1 MPKRTKHRKMFRGR
15 MKGAAHKGNFV
26 AFGDFG
32 LQALEPSWITNRQIE
47 SCRVAINRTF
57 KREGKTYIRIFPDK
71 PITARPA
78 GVRMGKGKGNVEGW
92 VSVVRPGRI
101 LFEVSGV
108 TEEKAKAA
116 LRKADLV
123 VKCKELKEELFNLKF
138 QLSLGQL
145 TNTAKIREVR
155 REIAR
160 INTIL
165 NER

>member
-1 MPKRTKHRKMFRGR
+1 

-116 LRKADLV
+116 LRKAAY
-123 VKCKELKEELFNLKF
+123 EI
-138 QLSLGQL
+138 
-145 TNTAKIREVR
+145 TNQM
-155 REIAR
+155 
-160 INTIL
+160 
-165 NER
+165 

>member
-1 MPKRTKHRKMFRGR
+1 MVKFFLVRKKEG
-15 MKGAAHKGNFV
+15 KLNYVDAKENKTQKKCSEVEWNGAAHKGNFV
-26 AFGDFG
+26 AFGDYG

-116 LRKADLV
+116 LRKAAMKLPIRCKV
-123 VKCKELKEELFNLKF
+123 VKREE
-138 QLSLGQL
+138 
-145 TNTAKIREVR
+145 
-155 REIAR
+155 
-160 INTIL
+160 
-165 NER
+165 NENGGEN

>member
-15 MKGAAHKGNFV
+15 MKGNAQRGTTV
-26 AFGDFG
+26 AFGEYG

-47 SCRVAINRTF
+47 SCRVGINRTF
-57 KREGKTYIRIFPDK
+57 KREGKTFIRIFPDK

-92 VSVVRPGRI
+92 VCVVKPGRI

-116 LRKADLV
+116 LRKAAMKLPI
-123 VKCKELKEELFNLKF
+123 KCKIVKRDENGGEN
-138 QLSLGQL
+138 
-145 TNTAKIREVR
+145 
-155 REIAR
+155 
-160 INTIL
+160 
-165 NER
+165 